1 MRRVFF
7 KDCLEAKNEL
17 AMILHKKNT
26 VLGDIAN
33 TEKENKTLESDLVN
47 INEEMKKLKM
57 KEKEAKEEAEAR
69 AKTQVINIFSPY
81 CL

>member
-1 MRRVFF
+1 
-7 KDCLEAKNEL
+7 
-17 AMILHKKNT
+17 MILHKKNT
-26 VLGDIAN
+26 VLDAISN

-47 INEEMKKLKM
+47 INEEIRKLKM
-57 KEKEAKEEAEAR
+57 KEKEAEAR